1 MSVPRPVVVRQPEL
15 VDPPADHAPD
25 HEHAHAHAH
34 AHEALAPHGGR
45 YDSILDAIGHTP
57 LVAIPRMSPNPAVRI
72 YAKLEM
78 VNPTGSVKDRVAKY
92 LVDDLETR
100 GLLHADSI
108 ILEPTSGNTG
118 IALAMIGRRK
128 GYRVALVMPD
138 NVTNERRLMAAL
150 YGAEVIDSPG
160 HLGSNGAIALAKHLV
175 SKDPR
180 FVMPYQY
187 GNDANPRAHEET
199 TGPEILADCPEID
212 VFVAGLGTSGTL
224 MGVGRFLR
232 REKPGVRIVAAEPL
246 PGDNVQGLRSL
257 EEGFVPEILD
267 PAMLDAKYLVSNL
280 DAIAALR
287 DLVEREGIFGGP
299 SCGAVLVAAAREAR
313 TMTSG
318 TIVAL
323 LPDGGWKYLSA
334 GTFSRDFADMADDL
348 EGGVSWW

>member
-1 MSVPRPVVVRQPEL
+1 MALPRPVVVRGPE
-15 VDPPADHAPD
+15 PD
-25 HEHAHAHAH
+25 DDTEARHDHAHAHAT
-34 AHEALAPHGGR
+34 LAPHGGR

-57 LVAIPRMSPNPAVRI
+57 LVEIPRMSPNPAVRI
-72 YAKLEM
+72 FAKLEM

-92 LVDDLETR
+92 LIDDLETR
-100 GLLHADSI
+100 GLLGRDSI

-138 NVTNERRLMAAL
+138 NVTNERRQMAAL
-150 YGAEVIDSPG
+150 FGAEVIDSPG
-160 HLGSNGAIALAKHLV
+160 HLGSNGAIELAKHLV

-187 GNDANPRAHEET
+187 GNEANPRAHEET

-224 MGVGRFLR
+224 MGVGRYLQR
-232 REKPGVRIVAAEPL
+232 AKPGVRIVAAEPL
-246 PGDNVQGLRSL
+246 PGELVQGLRSL

-267 PAMLDAKYLVSNL
+267 PSMLDAKYLVSNQ

-299 SCGAVLVAAAREAR
+299 SCGAVLVAAAREALQ
-313 TMTSG
+313 MTSG

-334 GTFSRDFADMADDL
+334 GTFTRDFDEMAGDL

>member
-1 MSVPRPVVVRQPEL
+1 MSETSVLRPSRIHRETI
-15 VDPPADHAPD
+15 DR
-25 HEHAHAHAH
+25 
-34 AHEALAPHGGR
+34 AHEVAGLAHHLQPRHGGR
-45 YDSILDAIGHTP
+45 YEDITAAIGHTP
-57 LVAIPRMSPNPAVRI
+57 LVEIPRMSPNPNVRI
-72 YAKLEM
+72 FAKLEM
-78 VNPTGSVKDRVAKY
+78 ANPTGSVKDRVAKY
-92 LVDDLETR
+92 LIEDLERR
-100 GLLHADSI
+100 GVLGPDSI

-138 NVTNERRLMAAL
+138 NVTNERRQMAAL
-150 YGAEVIDSPG
+150 YGAEIIDSPG
-160 HLGSNGAIALAKHLV
+160 HTGSNGAIALAKHLV

-212 VFVAGLGTSGTL
+212 VFVAGLGTGGTL
-224 MGVGRFLR
+224 MGVGRCLR
-232 REKPGVRIVAAEPL
+232 RAKPGVRIVAAEPQ
-246 PGDNVQGLRSL
+246 PGEDVQGLRSL

-267 PAMLDAKYLVSNL
+267 PSLLDAKLLVSNR

-287 DLVEREGIFGGP
+287 ELVFREGIFGGP
-299 SCGAVLVAAAREAR
+299 SCGAVLVAAARVAR
-313 TMTSG
+313 EMDAG

-334 GTFSRDFADMADDL
+334 GTFSRDLDEMEADL
-348 EGGVSWW
+348 EGGINWW